1 MTKSDL
7 LEQNCPNSSPR
18 LSEAD
23 IKPRAAYRTV
33 RREKR
38 SIDDPVKISTT
49 YDIVGHSEKPF
60 QQRKNFYPDLN
71 YTDIIVEAHNVSPIK
86 HLVIIISKIMT
97 RRYLIFIQEIWRK

>member
-1 MTKSDL
+1 M

-18 LSEAD
+18 FNEDD

-60 QQRKNFYPDLN
+60 QQRKNFYPELN

-86 HLVIIISKIMT
+86 RSVSVKSKIIT
-97 RRYLIFIQEIWRK
+97 YLLFIFILGIWRK